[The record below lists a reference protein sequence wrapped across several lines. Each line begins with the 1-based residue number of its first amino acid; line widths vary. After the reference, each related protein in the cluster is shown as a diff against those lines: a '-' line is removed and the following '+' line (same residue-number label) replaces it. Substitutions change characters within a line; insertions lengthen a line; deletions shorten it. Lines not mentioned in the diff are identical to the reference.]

1 MNDSDHP
8 AVPRSQERF
17 APPHLRT
24 VKAAP
29 LPYWPR
35 PETGHLTLPVEDQR
49 YLDLA
54 AMAPPGEARSESD
67 AAAGRRSFHPIMLVL
82 TSTLLIVPFLLAGVL
97 SVFAVD
103 PEPFYGYIGFIF
115 ILGVVSALIWVT
127 GLIVIGIEKIQRK
140 RRRS

>member
-24 VKAAP
+24 VKTAP
-29 LPYWPR
+29 LPHWPR
-35 PETGHLTLPVEDQR
+35 LETGHLAHPVEEQR

-54 AMAPPGEARSESD
+54 AMAPPGTARNDPD
-67 AAAGRRSFHPIMLVL
+67 AAAGGRSFHPTMLVL
-82 TSTLLIVPFLLAGVL
+82 AFTLLIVPFLLAGAL

-103 PEPFYGYIGFIF
+103 PEPFYGLIGFIF
-115 ILGVVSALIWVT
+115 ILAVVSALIWVT
-127 GLIVIGIEKIQRK
+127 GLIVAGIEMLQRK
-140 RRRS
+140 RRRF